1 MPTGC
6 RHQSGKDHG
15 KQQIASELSI
25 SLRTGKFHVS
35 SLLLKLNAS
44 NRTEAILRGLITSP
58 SHRS

>member
-1 MPTGC
+1 MAN
-6 RHQSGKDHG
+6 K
-15 KQQIASELSI
+15 QIARQLSI

-44 NRTEAILRGLITSP
+44 NRTEAVTEDILRGLITSP

>member
-1 MPTGC
+1 MAN
-6 RHQSGKDHG
+6 K
-15 KQQIASELSI
+15 QIARQLSI